1 MECGEGLGVRET
13 RWEGGCC
20 NGPLKEEALTHSFF
34 KLRSNIHSSVHMCIA
49 CIKYCSVYNSM
60 GFFFLFFFFTCAC
73 TVSPVSLSKCRIF
86 PASLNF
92 PGALQEA
99 LELRNR
105 NSLLVLE

>member
-60 GFFFLFFFFTCAC
+60 GLFFFFFFLP
-73 TVSPVSLSKCRIF
+73 VHVLYLQYLSPNVEYF
-86 PASLNF
+86 QP
-92 PGALQEA
+92 P
-99 LELRNR
+99 
-105 NSLLVLE
+105 